1 MEWFYFAGI
10 SAILSAI
17 AAIIEKKVLFKERVL
32 SFVLVLAIFN
42 MIIASIFLFYV
53 DFSKITSISLIVLL
67 FKAVLNGIAFVG
79 VMFAIKDLE
88 LSDALPLLVLTPGFV
103 ALFAWIFLK
112 ESLTNLEI
120 FGLFLLILGT
130 YIFSIK
136 KSLLTPLKKLKRGY
150 KFIILALA
158 LFTTTTILDRVL
170 LSQYKLQPTALMSF
184 QHFFLFI
191 IFLAMFFIFDKNK
204 NIKTFSKTF
213 KNDWVLILILS
224 LVTIG
229 YRYFEILA
237 IKNTISTALA
247 LAIKRTS
254 VFFAVVIGGTLFKEH
269 DLLRKIIATLILV
282 IGAILVIRF

>member
-32 SFVLVLAIFN
+32 NFVLMLAIFN
-42 MIIASIFLFYV
+42 MILASIFLFYV

-67 FKAVLNGIAFVG
+67 FKAILNGIAFVG

-150 KFIILALA
+150 KFIILALT
-158 LFTTTTILDRVL
+158 LFTITTILDRIL

-184 QHFFLFI
+184 QHFFFFI
-191 IFLAMFFIFDKNK
+191 IFLAMFLIFDKRK
-204 NIKTFSKTF
+204 NIKNFGETF
-213 KNDWVLILILS
+213 KHTWVLILILS
-224 LVTIG
+224 FVTIG

-237 IKNTISTALA
+237 IKNTTSTALA

-254 VFFAVVIGGTLFKEH
+254 VFFVVIIGGRLFKEH

-282 IGAILVIRF
+282 IGAILVVRF